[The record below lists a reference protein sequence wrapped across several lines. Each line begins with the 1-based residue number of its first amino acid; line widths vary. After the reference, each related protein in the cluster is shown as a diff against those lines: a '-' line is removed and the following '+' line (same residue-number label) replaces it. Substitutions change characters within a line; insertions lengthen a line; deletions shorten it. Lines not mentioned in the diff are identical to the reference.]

1 MKKLQ
6 VVLCLLLACVMILAA
21 CGKKSDAPADTKEEA
36 APAAEADTEKEEAPA
51 EEAPAEEAPAEEAP
65 AGDYDE
71 NGVSPEH
78 VFPIVADT
86 MNLKVMVPNTTQV
99 TDFSTN
105 EFTLWYEDKTNIH
118 VDWNVIPQDSVTD
131 KVNISLSSG
140 DMPDVYMQCGITQTQ
155 QMVYGSMGAFVP
167 MNEYIDKYSTMFQ
180 DIESKVPGLQD
191 IITMPD
197 GNIYCLPYIEKCVHC
212 ENSSKMWMNRKWL
225 ENVGM
230 EAPTTVEEFEATLRA
245 FKEKDANGNGD
256 ANDEIPLLS
265 FEGGWHSNA
274 LSGWL
279 TDPFVYTAPDNDY
292 VYLQD
297 GKIQL
302 AYMQDG
308 WRDAMSWLHSLYAE
322 GLYYDQS
329 LIINNDQARTVAAN
343 EAGDNLVGCFPNG
356 VPSAVPGDA
365 LEMWGDYTAI
375 APIEGPAGRYA
386 TFMPYSQI
394 TPTCYIITT
403 TCSNP
408 AAAFRWGVEQYDRDI
423 NFKKVFGNEGVQ
435 YLRITPGEGDVPADA
450 CDLNT
455 GDPSELAMFADGV
468 MWGDE
473 QNVVWRANGPRID
486 TPDAKEYRY
495 NQYQIGTYEDNMEYR
510 LSYDTRNN
518 YQPYDPDPAQC
529 LPPLVFDDAQS
540 AELANSQTV
549 VKSYVEEMAARFI
562 SGDLDV
568 ESNWDSYLK
577 ELDVK
582 GVQGMI
588 DIYQAAYDAKN

>member
-1 MKKLQ
+1 MKKLRL
-6 VVLCLLLACVMILAA
+6 VLCLLLACVMILGA
-21 CGKKSDAPADTKEEA
+21 CAKKSESTDSGKKEEA
-36 APAAEADTEKEEAPA
+36 ASTEEKAEDTAK
-51 EEAPAEEAPAEEAP
+51 EEAPAEEAP

-78 VFPIVADT
+78 TFPIVADT
-86 MNLKVMVPNTTQV
+86 MNLKVMVPNSTSV
-99 TDFSTN
+99 SDFSTN
-105 EFTLWYEDKTNIH
+105 EFTLWYEEKTNVH
-118 VDWNVIPQDSVTD
+118 VDWNVIPQDSVND

-180 DIESKVPGLQD
+180 SIEEQVPGLKD

-212 ENSSKMWMNRKWL
+212 ENSSKMWMNMKFL
-225 ENVGM
+225 ENVGK
-230 EAPTTVEEFEATLRA
+230 EVPTTVEEFEDVLKA
-245 FKEKDANGNGD
+245 FKELDANGNGD

-265 FEGGWHSNA
+265 FEGGWHSDA
-274 LSGWL
+274 LQGWL
-279 TDPFVYTAPDNDY
+279 TDPFVYTAPDNDF

-308 WRDAMSWLHSLYAE
+308 WKDAMIWLNSLYSQ

-329 LIINNDQARTVAAN
+329 LIINNDQARTVAVN
-343 EAGDNLVGCFPNG
+343 EAGDNLVGAFPNG
-356 VPSAVPGDA
+356 VPSAVPGDTWQ
-365 LEMWGDYTAI
+365 EWGDYVAI
-375 APIEGPAGRYA
+375 SPIEGPAGRYA
-386 TFMPYSQI
+386 TFMPFSQI

-403 TCSNP
+403 KCSNP
-408 AAAFRWGVEQYDRDI
+408 AAAFRWGVEQYDREI

-435 YLRITPGEGDVPADA
+435 YLRITPGEGDIPADA

-468 MWGDE
+468 AWGDE

-486 TPDAKEYRY
+486 TPDAKEFRY

-518 YQPYDPDPAQC
+518 YQPYDPDPSQC

-549 VKSYVEEMAARFI
+549 VLSYVKEMAARFI

-568 ESNWDSYLK
+568 ASNWDSYIN
-577 ELDVK
+577 ELNVK
-582 GVQGMI
+582 GAQGMI
-588 DIYQAAYDAKN
+588 DIYQAAYDAKNG